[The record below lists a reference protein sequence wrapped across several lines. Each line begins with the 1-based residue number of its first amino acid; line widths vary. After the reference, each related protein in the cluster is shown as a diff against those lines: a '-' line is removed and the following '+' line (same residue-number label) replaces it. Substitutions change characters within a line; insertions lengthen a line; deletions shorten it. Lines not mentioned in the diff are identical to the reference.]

1 MKLKRLLSILAI
13 LCVIVT
19 FAANTQ
25 RVLKIYSH
33 NEVIG
38 SFPIAVID
46 SIKIDKSNPSDKLI
60 KIYNSDNISEI
71 SVANIDSVK
80 IEEVDTVALAL
91 AKEREALIAIYK
103 ALDGDN
109 WTNNENWCSDKPVSE
124 WYGVTTN
131 NDKKVFSLYIEGN
144 VSLNSERVIFPK
156 EVKYLKNLTS
166 LSLFSTNVDSFP
178 EEISTLNVQEISL
191 FNRICT
197 II

>member
-60 KIYNSDNISEI
+60 KIYNSDNNISEF

-80 IEEVDTVALAL
+80 IEEVIEINPEDVPDNEIWYTTT
-91 AKEREALIAIYK
+91 
-103 ALDGDN
+103 DGKPITLTTDVEG
-109 WTNNENWCSDKPVSE
+109 WTNAEFNAKVVFNGYRDGK
-124 WYGVTTN
+124 GV
-131 NDKKVFSLYIEGN
+131 IEFDTP
-144 VSLNSERVIFPK
+144 IM
-156 EVKYLKNLTS
+156 
-166 LSLFSTNVDSFP
+166 
-178 EEISTLNVQEISL
+178 
-191 FNRICT
+191 
-197 II
+197 